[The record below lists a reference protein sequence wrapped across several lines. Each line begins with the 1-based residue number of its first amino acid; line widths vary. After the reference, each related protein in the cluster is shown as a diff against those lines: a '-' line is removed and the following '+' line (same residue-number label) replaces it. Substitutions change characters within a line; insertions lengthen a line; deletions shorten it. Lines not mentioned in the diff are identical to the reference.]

1 MTADRLLTMGL
12 RAGAALAGLL
22 VALIFVFMLK
32 ESALSLR
39 EIGVWRFVSD
49 AGWHPTTDGG
59 AGRFNLL
66 PMLAGTLLTTVGAI
80 VIAAPLGLLS
90 ALFCRF
96 YAPPVL
102 GSLYRRL
109 IELLAG
115 VPSVIYGFWGL
126 VVLVP
131 LIGAWQPPG
140 ASLLAGML
148 ILAIM
153 ILPTVALFADAALAA
168 VPADHLRA
176 AAALGMSR
184 GAIITGVLL
193 PTARPGI
200 GTGLLLAVGRA
211 AGETMAVLMVCGN
224 VVQIPAQLTEP
235 VRTLTAN
242 IALEMAYALGD
253 HRGALYVTGLVLL
266 LLVTLLVAASARL
279 QRAHA

>member
-1 MTADRLLTMGL
+1 MTADRMLAMGL

-39 EIGVWRFVSD
+39 EIGVWRFASD
-49 AGWHPTTDGG
+49 AGWHPTADAS

-66 PMLAGTLLTTVGAI
+66 PMLVGTLLTTAGAI
-80 VIAAPLGLLS
+80 LIAAPLGLLS

-115 VPSVIYGFWGL
+115 IPSVIYGFWGL

-148 ILAIM
+148 ILAVM
-153 ILPTVALFADAALAA
+153 ILPTVALFADAALGA

-176 AAALGMSR
+176 AAALGLTR

-193 PTARPGI
+193 PAARPGI

-242 IALEMAYALGD
+242 IALEMAYALSD
-253 HRGALYVTGLVLL
+253 HREALYVTGLLLL
-266 LLVTLLVAASARL
+266 LLVTLLVGASARL
-279 QRAHA
+279 QRAHG